1 MKYIYD
7 NTTRTYLKKH
17 KKVRTL
23 AEAYADP
30 RVESF
35 SDERG
40 DCPDG
45 GDGIWLY
52 LRRPYFN
59 PSCEVSCVHEWNVK
73 DLLRALNEDVREDE
87 AAWLDIAT

>member
-1 MKYIYD
+1 MK
-7 NTTRTYLKKH
+7 KF

-30 RVESF
+30 RVESY

-40 DCPDG
+40 DCSDG

-59 PSCEVSCVHEWNVK
+59 YALELSCCHEWNVK
-73 DLLRALNEDVREDE
+73 DLLCSLNEDVRENE
-87 AAWLDIAT
+87 AAWLDIAP